1 MTKTIN
7 NIPVSDDDFNKM
19 ALLQER
25 QRRIDAEVKLLMRE
39 KADTDRE
46 IDALLAMIQSP
57 PKVAAAESGPAKAI
71 D

>member
-25 QRRIDAEVKLLMRE
+25 QRRIDAEIKLLMRE

-46 IDALLAMIQSP
+46 VDSLLVMIQSP
-57 PKVAAAESGPAKAI
+57 PKQTEALAGPAKVT

>member
-1 MTKTIN
+1 MSKTIN

-25 QRRIDAEVKLLMRE
+25 LRRIEAEMKLLVRE

-46 IDALLAMIQSP
+46 VDELLAIVQSP
-57 PKVAAAESGPAKAI
+57 PKASGESRPAKVT